1 MTWILIAY
9 LIGLLYLATHREKLP
24 IGASLRTPWIWF
36 ALVPIIQFVFSLIM
50 AGNVGSA
57 FALARVQI
65 WSDGISWLLLG
76 ISLLCLTGSL
86 APNRQAN
93 AEPGGAANAAP
104 PHR

>member
-24 IGASLRTPWIWF
+24 IGASLRTPWVWF
-36 ALVPIIQFVFSLIM
+36 ALVPIIQFVFSLIR
-50 AGNVGSA
+50 ARYVGYD
-57 FALARVQI
+57 LELVEI

-93 AEPGGAANAAP
+93 TEPGGAANAAP